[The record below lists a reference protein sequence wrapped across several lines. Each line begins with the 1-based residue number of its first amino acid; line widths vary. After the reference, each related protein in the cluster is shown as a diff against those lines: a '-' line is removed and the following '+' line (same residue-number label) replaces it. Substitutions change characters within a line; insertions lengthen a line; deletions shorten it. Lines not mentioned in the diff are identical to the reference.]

1 MVDYIITDHAYFEM
15 QRRGISKK
23 IIQSI
28 LANPDQKVE
37 IRQGRSVYQSK
48 VQSDASNK
56 MYLIRVFIDIDCKP
70 PQVVTAY
77 RTSKIEKYW
86 IKK

>member
-1 MVDYIITDHAYFEM
+1 MADYNITDHAYFEM

-28 LANPDQKVE
+28 LTNPDQIVE

-48 VQSDASNK
+48 VQFDASNK
-56 MYLIRVFIDIDCKP
+56 MYLIRVFIDIDREP
-70 PQVVTAY
+70 PEVVTAY

-86 IKK
+86 I

>member
-1 MVDYIITDHAYFEM
+1 MADYIITDHAYFEM

-28 LANPDQKVE
+28 LTNPDQIVE

-48 VQSDASNK
+48 VQFDASNK
-56 MYLIRVFIDIDCKP
+56 MYLIRVFIDIDRKP
-70 PQVVTAY
+70 PEVVTAY

-86 IKK
+86 I

>member
-1 MVDYIITDHAYFEM
+1 MADYNITDHAYFEM

-28 LANPDQKVE
+28 LTNPDQIVE

-48 VQSDASNK
+48 VQFDASNK
-56 MYLIRVFIDIDCKP
+56 MYLIRVFIDIDREP
-70 PQVVTAY
+70 PEVVTAY
-77 RTSKIEKYW
+77 RTSKIEKCW
-86 IKK
+86 I

>member
-1 MVDYIITDHAYFEM
+1 MDDYIITDHAYFEM

-28 LANPDQKVE
+28 LTNPDQIVE

-48 VQSDASNK
+48 VQFDASYS
-56 MYLIRVFIDIDCKP
+56 MYLIRVFIDIDREP
-70 PQVVTAY
+70 PEVVTAY

-86 IKK
+86 I